1 MKNILLVAALV
12 AGVVSGFAQSA
23 TSIKQLQWLEGSW
36 KNEKTG
42 NVETWKTVNDTAM
55 GGINTHTDDDG
66 EVIIDE
72 MIRVVKRGNTFY
84 YIPLVPDQNKG
95 KEVEF
100 TIVSLTARSFIAEN
114 KTHDFPQR
122 IAYEKKDATHL
133 YAYIE
138 GVVKGKN
145 KKIEFSFISR

>member
-1 MKNILLVAALV
+1 MKNILLAAALV

-23 TSIKQLQWLEGSW
+23 ASIKQLQWLEGSW

-42 NVETWKTVNDTAM
+42 NVETWKTVNDTAL

-66 EVIIDE
+66 EVIVDE
-72 MIRVVKRGNTFY
+72 MIRVVKRGNEFY

-100 TIVSLTARSFIAEN
+100 KIISFTPRSFVAEN
-114 KTHDFPQR
+114 KAHDFPQR
-122 IAYEKKDATHL
+122 IAYEQKDATHL

-138 GVVKGKN
+138 GLVKGKN
-145 KKIEFSFISR
+145 KKIEFSFIRK